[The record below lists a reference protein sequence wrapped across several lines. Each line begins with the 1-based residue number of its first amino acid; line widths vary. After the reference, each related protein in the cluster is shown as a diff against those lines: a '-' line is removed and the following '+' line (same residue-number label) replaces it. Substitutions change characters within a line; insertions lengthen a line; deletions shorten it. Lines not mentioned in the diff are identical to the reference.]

1 MIFLKRLLIAMI
13 GLLASTIVYA
23 QAPIKDTSRH
33 GKMIT
38 IISADRENFQ
48 QIDSLTQVLSL
59 AGKAKVQQEKTIFEA
74 DSIALNQLT
83 NILEAFGNVHIND
96 NDSIHTYSQYLKYVG
111 KEKKAYLNKKV
122 KLTDGKGVLTTE
134 ELVYDEQTK
143 IGIYYKGGKVVN
155 GKTVLTSTEG
165 YYYGE
170 TKDVYFKQNVFLK
183 DSGFTVK
190 TDTLLYN
197 TKTGITTIVA
207 PSTIVSGKQTI
218 KTKDGYYDTK
228 SKKAFFNQRPIIDDS
243 TYTFVAD
250 KIAVD
255 DKTGLSEYDGNAV
268 YRTKDST
275 GYDLIAGNIKANRK
289 TNALLATQKPLL
301 LIKQPQDT
309 TYITADT
316 LFTSKLSELVKS
328 RTVPMVRDSVKGKIP
343 IVKNPTDS
351 SADRYFEAYFNVRI
365 FNDSL
370 QAVCDSMF
378 YSGEDSV
385 FRLFKNPIAWA
396 QKNQI
401 TGDTMY
407 LFVQNKKPERLYVFE
422 NAMSIQKL
430 TDKYFNQIK
439 GNTINGFFLD
449 GKIDHLRAKGNAET
463 VYYGVDESNK
473 YLGVNKAS
481 CDVIDMYFEQKKDG
495 ASPQK
500 IVLRN
505 NLEGTAYPMR
515 QINHEELRLRKFKW
529 LENLRPKSKFDIFSN

>member
-1 MIFLKRLLIAMI
+1 MIFLKRLLIAML

-328 RTVPMVRDSVKGKIP
+328 RTVPMVKDSVKGKIP

-407 LFVQNKKPERLYVFE
+407 LFVQNKKPERIYVFE

>member
-1 MIFLKRLLIAMI
+1 MIFLKRLLIAML

-328 RTVPMVRDSVKGKIP
+328 RTVPMVKDSVKGKIP